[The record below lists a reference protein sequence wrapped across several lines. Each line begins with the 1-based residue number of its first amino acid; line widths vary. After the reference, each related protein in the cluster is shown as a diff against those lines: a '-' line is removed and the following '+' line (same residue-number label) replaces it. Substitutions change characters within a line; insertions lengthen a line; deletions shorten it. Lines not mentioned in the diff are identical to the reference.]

1 MKFNSLNTKMMSII
15 LLVVVSYV
23 ITLWV
28 LNSQASRMQHDLAA
42 EYAEELAQHEAFS
55 VKGRLDVAMNASRNL
70 STALIALHRTNP
82 DRKVA
87 DELLRQFL
95 QNNPEF
101 LAVWTAFEPNAFD
114 GKDNNFRNANAHDA
128 TGRYIP
134 YWNRGA
140 GDLAVEALVD
150 YDKPGAGDYYL
161 LAKNNRT
168 ETLIE
173 PYIYSVGG
181 KQTLITT
188 VAVPIIY
195 NGQVLGVAGVDIALA
210 DYQAD
215 VSKIKPY
222 EIGYASLLS
231 HSGIYVGDANAKN
244 VGEKITD
251 SDLLT
256 AIDSGKI
263 LGRDL
268 FDDYLQADAYQVAV
282 PVNVGKTTSP
292 WSFRVSVPAE
302 RMMDDVIEMRRIAI
316 LIGVVS
322 VVVVAGI
329 LIWCIRNWVLNPV
342 NSARA
347 AALRMA
353 EGDLSVAIHVR
364 GNDEI
369 AQLLSAM
376 KTMSEKLVG
385 IIANI
390 RHAAQELVQ
399 SSEQIGSTSQ
409 SLSQAATQQAATV
422 EETSASVEEISAAV
436 AQNSD
441 NAQATDS
448 IASQSA
454 TSAAQGGDAV
464 RETVTAMRQIAE
476 KISLVDDI
484 AYQTN
489 LLALNAAIEAGRAGE
504 HGRGFAVVAAEVR
517 KLAQRSQLA
526 AQDIGA
532 VAGKSVQL
540 AERAGGL
547 LNEMLPSIRKTAD
560 LVQEISAASSEQ
572 SKGLEQINSAISQLA
587 QTTQVNASAAE
598 ELNSTAEEMSNQAVQ
613 LQEMME
619 FFVIDKA
626 VLRPI

>member
-1 MKFNSLNTKMMSII
+1 
-15 LLVVVSYV
+15 
-23 ITLWV
+23 
-28 LNSQASRMQHDLAA
+28 
-42 EYAEELAQHEAFS
+42 
-55 VKGRLDVAMNASRNL
+55 
-70 STALIALHRTNP
+70 
-82 DRKVA
+82 
-87 DELLRQFL
+87 
-95 QNNPEF
+95 
-101 LAVWTAFEPNAFD
+101 
-114 GKDNNFRNANAHDA
+114 
-128 TGRYIP
+128 
-134 YWNRGA
+134 
-140 GDLAVEALVD
+140 
-150 YDKPGAGDYYL
+150 
-161 LAKNNRT
+161 
-168 ETLIE
+168 
-173 PYIYSVGG
+173 
-181 KQTLITT
+181 
-188 VAVPIIY
+188 
-195 NGQVLGVAGVDIALA
+195 
-210 DYQAD
+210 
-215 VSKIKPY
+215 
-222 EIGYASLLS
+222 LLS

-251 SDLLT
+251 SVLLS

-441 NAQATDS
+441 N
-448 IASQSA
+448 
-454 TSAAQGGDAV
+454 
-464 RETVTAMRQIAE
+464 E
-476 KISLVDDI
+476 
-484 AYQTN
+484 
-489 LLALNAAIEAGRAGE
+489 
-504 HGRGFAVVAAEVR
+504 
-517 KLAQRSQLA
+517 
-526 AQDIGA
+526 
-532 VAGKSVQL
+532 
-540 AERAGGL
+540 
-547 LNEMLPSIRKTAD
+547 
-560 LVQEISAASSEQ
+560 
-572 SKGLEQINSAISQLA
+572 
-587 QTTQVNASAAE
+587 
-598 ELNSTAEEMSNQAVQ
+598 
-613 LQEMME
+613 
-619 FFVIDKA
+619 
-626 VLRPI
+626 